1 MNDNVENLI
10 LAQLREMREEMGKN
24 FAKIE
29 DRLNKVDDQM
39 ETVEAKLDGHLSLLV
54 GLGKYLHD
62 IDARVEHI
70 EEKLGVE

>member
-24 FAKIE
+24 FAKVE
-29 DRLNKVDDQM
+29 ERLTSMDDRM

-70 EEKLGVE
+70 EEKLEVD